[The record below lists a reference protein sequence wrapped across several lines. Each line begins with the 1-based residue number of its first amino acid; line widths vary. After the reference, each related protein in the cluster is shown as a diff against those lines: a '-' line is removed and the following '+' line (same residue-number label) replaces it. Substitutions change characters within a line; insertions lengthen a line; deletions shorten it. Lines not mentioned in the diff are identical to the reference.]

1 MKGHS
6 KQPLISFENSEKLVS
21 SEEVKGK
28 VEDVA
33 KQTGDKIKKGL
44 ENPTA
49 STGTPIDSLSGGAKF
64 MAQLSN
70 IGGGSKATGGG
81 GIQDGFNTVNT
92 NTEANTVLKVLDG
105 ENYIQESEDVNK

>member
-1 MKGHS
+1 MKVHQ
-6 KQPLISFENSEKLVS
+6 KQSVIASENSEKLVS
-21 SEEVKGK
+21 SKEVKEK

-33 KQTGDKIKKGL
+33 KQTGDMIKKGL

-49 STGTPIDSLSGGAKF
+49 STGTPIDSLNGGAKF

-81 GIQDGFNTVNT
+81 GVQDGFNTVNT
-92 NTEANTVLKVLDG
+92 NTKANTVLKMLNS
-105 ENYIQESEDVNK
+105 EKYIHESEDTNE

>member
-1 MKGHS
+1 MKKNLPVSESDITTPKSSLAS
-6 KQPLISFENSEKLVS
+6 KNQELEKTIRETDS
-21 SEEVKGK
+21 
-28 VEDVA
+28 
-33 KQTGDKIKKGL
+33 KIMKGL
-44 ENPTA
+44 EKTTA
-49 STGTPIDSLSGGAKF
+49 STGTPISELNGGAKF

>member
-1 MKGHS
+1 M
-6 KQPLISFENSEKLVS
+6 
-21 SEEVKGK
+21 
-28 VEDVA
+28 EDVA

-92 NTEANTVLKVLDG
+92 NTKVKTVLEMLDS
-105 ENYIQESEDVNK
+105 ENYIQESEDANK